1 MARKVFK
8 IAAPLRPD
16 DDIAALK
23 KAGADELYC
32 GYVDEES
39 ERLWPIRFVTIN
51 RRGKGQ
57 SFEGFPAFSAAME
70 KARRLGL
77 GVYVTMN
84 GLYTPEQYPWLMR
97 TIDKISRLGAVRGMI
112 VTDMG
117 LLLGLKKA
125 GYKKEINISTGGTT
139 FNHYTAGF
147 FASLGASRVIVD
159 RQLTINEI
167 CGLVCSSAGGVGI
180 EIFIL
185 GGPCIFIDGYC
196 SFAHYFDEQEKARG
210 ARRGMALVK
219 THNTSFEQFGC
230 DEVIGTLSY
239 NGFTVT
245 ALSPA
250 GKAASRP
257 AFRRKKSLQ
266 YCNLCGLYE
275 LRRFPGITLKIAGRE
290 GNKLGAVRLVADAV
304 RLAGT
309 KGISRQEFRK
319 RIKKLYFS
327 VHGNR
332 CDPTKCYLP
341 APLVRKD

>member
-1 MARKVFK
+1 
-8 IAAPLRPD
+8 
-16 DDIAALK
+16 
-23 KAGADELYC
+23 
-32 GYVDEES
+32 
-39 ERLWPIRFVTIN
+39 
-51 RRGKGQ
+51 
-57 SFEGFPAFSAAME
+57 
-70 KARRLGL
+70 
-77 GVYVTMN
+77 
-84 GLYTPEQYPWLMR
+84 MR